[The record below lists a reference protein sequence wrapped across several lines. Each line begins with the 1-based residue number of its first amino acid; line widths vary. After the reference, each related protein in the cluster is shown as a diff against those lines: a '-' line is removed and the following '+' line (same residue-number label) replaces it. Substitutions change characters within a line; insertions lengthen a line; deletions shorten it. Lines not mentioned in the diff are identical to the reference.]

1 MTSIKCFVP
10 FVILSLIY
18 LAYAVPLLHPS
29 ADVVRECPLSPLP
42 SDWTI
47 GASDCV
53 TLTYDA
59 KLSGSTMSL
68 TKVNSCQDAVGL
80 CKAKLGK

>member
-1 MTSIKCFVP
+1 MGFRKISKKDGVTTFDYLTFPGVP
-10 FVILSLIY
+10 FVTTKPDGSSILGPPY
-18 LAYAVPLLHPS
+18 
-29 ADVVRECPLSPLP
+29 P

-59 KLSGSTMSL
+59 KLSGATMSL